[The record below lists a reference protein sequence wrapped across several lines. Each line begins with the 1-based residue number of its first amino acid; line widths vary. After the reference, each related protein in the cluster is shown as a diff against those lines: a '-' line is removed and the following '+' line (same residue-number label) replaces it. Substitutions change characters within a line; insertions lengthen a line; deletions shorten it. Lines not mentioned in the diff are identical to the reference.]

1 MNTIPFVITAI
12 VSYLLGSI
20 PFGYLLVRLV
30 TGEDVRTSGSG
41 NIGATNVARKS
52 PILGVAT
59 LLLDAAKGLA
69 AVYFARLAF
78 SGPHRHLIMTT
89 AALFAVVGHLFPIWL
104 KFRGGKGV
112 ATSFGAFVLITPKSI
127 LCMVVI
133 FILLA
138 VAFRYVSLGSIA
150 VAAAFPLLAWA
161 LGEYHEPIELLIIA
175 IVSVLV
181 ICKHRQNINRLTSGT
196 ESRIGSKLAQ
206 SKLGQAKLGQTKLG
220 QTSTGHSGERG

>member
-1 MNTIPFVITAI
+1 MSALTSFLITAI

-30 TGEDVRTSGSG
+30 TGEDVRASGSG

-52 PILGVAT
+52 PVLGIAT

-69 AVYFARLAF
+69 AVYLARVAF

-89 AALFAVVGHLFPIWL
+89 AALFAVTGHLFPIWL

-127 LCMVVI
+127 LCMVGI

-138 VAFRYVSLGSIA
+138 VAFRYVSLGSVA

-161 LGEYHEPIELLIIA
+161 LGEYHDPIELLIIA
-175 IVSVLV
+175 IVSALV
-181 ICKHRQNINRLTSGT
+181 IWKHRQNITRLTSGT
-196 ESRIGSKLAQ
+196 ESRIGSKIGLAN
-206 SKLGQAKLGQTKLG
+206 LGQPSAE
-220 QTSTGHSGERG
+220 HSGERE

>member
-1 MNTIPFVITAI
+1 MNPFLITAL
-12 VSYLLGSI
+12 VGYLLGSI

-30 TGEDVRTSGSG
+30 TGEDVRASGSG

-52 PILGVAT
+52 PLLGVAT

-69 AVYFARLAF
+69 AVYLARLAF
-78 SGPHRHLIMTT
+78 GGPHRHLIVTT
-89 AALFAVVGHLFPIWL
+89 AALFAVIGHLFPLWL

-127 LCMVVI
+127 FCMVII
-133 FILLA
+133 FVLIA

-150 VAAAFPLLAWA
+150 VAATFPLLAWA

-175 IVSVLV
+175 IVSALV
-181 ICKHRQNINRLTSGT
+181 IWKHRQNINRLTAGT
-196 ESRIGSKLAQ
+196 ESRIGSKLAP
-206 SKLGQAKLGQTKLG
+206 AKLERP
-220 QTSTGHSGERG
+220 SPGHFGERE